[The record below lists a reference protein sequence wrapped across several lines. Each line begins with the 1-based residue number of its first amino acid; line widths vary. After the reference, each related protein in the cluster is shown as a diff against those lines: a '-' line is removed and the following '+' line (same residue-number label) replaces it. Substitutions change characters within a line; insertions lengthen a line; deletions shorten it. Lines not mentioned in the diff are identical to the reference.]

1 MFRFQNPSCSPLVLI
16 TIVIFFG
23 SNMAVLGINLKL
35 SKNNDETIVST
46 ADIPTFNQ
54 VYYWD
59 FCQVDKFSSF
69 HNFDFWKTFKVMKD
83 SGEMT
88 IEFSEES
95 NGFALDN
102 HKQISDITY
111 TPDKWYI
118 HWKNYISSPVNVRY
132 DNSFMYFNKEK
143 DSR

>member
-35 SKNNDETIVST
+35 SANNDESIVST
-46 ADIPTFNQ
+46 ADIRTFSQ
-54 VYYWD
+54 IYYWD
-59 FCQVDKFSSF
+59 FSNVDKFASF
-69 HNFDFWKTFKVMKD
+69 HNFDFWETFKLIND

-102 HKQISDITY
+102 YKQINYITY
-111 TPDKWYI
+111 TPDNWYI
-118 HWKNYISSPVNVRY
+118 HWKNYINNPVNVRY

>member
-35 SKNNDETIVST
+35 SANNDEPIVST
-46 ADIPTFNQ
+46 AEIPTFNQ

-69 HNFDFWKTFKVMKD
+69 HNFDFWKTFKLMKD

-88 IEFSEES
+88 IDFSEES

-102 HKQISDITY
+102 YKQISDITY

-118 HWKNYISSPVNVRY
+118 HWKNYISSPVNVSY
-132 DNSFMYFNKEK
+132 DNSFMYFNTGK
-143 DSR
+143 